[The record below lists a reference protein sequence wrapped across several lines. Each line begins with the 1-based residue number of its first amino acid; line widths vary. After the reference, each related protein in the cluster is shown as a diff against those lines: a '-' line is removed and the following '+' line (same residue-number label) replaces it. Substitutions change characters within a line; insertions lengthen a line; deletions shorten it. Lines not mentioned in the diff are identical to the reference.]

1 VAGGHGGAPGGHG
14 GGAPGELSG
23 GREWA
28 DGAGSVAL
36 REPPDSEYDVPP
48 EPDPWDDGQA
58 AGPAQR
64 APVDRREQA
73 ASKRRAAEAAVAAE
87 QARAAAR
94 TPVAPEVPLTPEEE
108 AASIGEDDVVLD
120 DDPRSHTDL
129 LRETLGAQ
137 IITEEPN

>member
-1 VAGGHGGAPGGHG
+1 MAATGSGAGIDR
-14 GGAPGELSG
+14 SG
-23 GREWA
+23 GQPSA
-28 DGAGSVAL
+28 SGAAVAL
-36 REPPDSEYDVPP
+36 QEPPDPEYDVPP
-48 EPDPWDDGQA
+48 EDPWEDRQVA
-58 AGPAQR
+58 RPAQQPSSEQ
-64 APVDRREQA
+64 APKQSAEDRREQA

-94 TPVAPEVPLTPEEE
+94 APVVPEVPLTPEEE
-108 AASIGEDDVVLD
+108 AASIGEDDMVLD

>member
-1 VAGGHGGAPGGHG
+1 M
-14 GGAPGELSG
+14 
-23 GREWA
+23 
-28 DGAGSVAL
+28 

-48 EPDPWDDGQA
+48 GSDPWDDQRAPVTPQA
-58 AGPAQR
+58 

-94 TPVAPEVPLTPEEE
+94 APVVPEVPLTPEEE

-120 DDPRSHTDL
+120 DDPRTHTEL

-137 IITEEPN
+137 MITEEAN

>member
-1 VAGGHGGAPGGHG
+1 M
-14 GGAPGELSG
+14 
-23 GREWA
+23 
-28 DGAGSVAL
+28 

-48 EPDPWDDGQA
+48 GADPWDDGPSKQ
-58 AGPAQR
+58 
-64 APVDRREQA
+64 PVVDQREQA

-94 TPVAPEVPLTPEEE
+94 APVVPEVPLTPEEE
-108 AASIGEDDVVLD
+108 AASIGEDDMVLD